1 MSSNSSLI
9 QLRDNKIM
17 CGFCTEMMAI
27 DIAEHLRDH
36 GTISD
41 DDNSDN
47 SLHFNFMLQEYD
59 DILTSETGSEAL
71 DSRIPYK
78 DGSVPSF
85 YAAYLLA
92 RENLALAQGCTEFSP
107 RAQHWLALSRAVMN
121 DQTNDDP
128 IALLEYYVNT
138 CVQAADAPENEKAK
152 PDFDVY
158 AHLPTLVQGIIL
170 LGNGVGTSEQQSL
183 LTTLAAG
190 YPVNSPPM
198 FDGVELWLERLAF
211 NTLWQTRGMPAVL
224 ALIPLHVRPVL
235 FYYLHCKFGLSTEQR
250 ITLANSLTAEGGYPF
265 PCQDSEWVIEQL
277 RDMPES

>member
-1 MSSNSSLI
+1 
-9 QLRDNKIM
+9 M

-41 DDNSDN
+41 DGNSEN

-59 DILTSETGSEAL
+59 NILSSEAGSEAL
-71 DSRIPYK
+71 ERHIPDK
-78 DGSVPSF
+78 DGSVPHY
-85 YAAYLLA
+85 YATLLLA
-92 RENLALAQGCTEFSP
+92 REKLALAQGCTEFSP
-107 RAQHWLALSRAVMN
+107 RAQHWLALSRAEMN
-121 DQTNDDP
+121 DQTDDDP

-138 CVQAADAPENEKAK
+138 CVQAADAPEDEKSK

-158 AHLPTLVQGIIL
+158 AHLSTLVQGIIL
-170 LGNGVGTSEQQSL
+170 LGAGAGTPEQQSL

-190 YPVNSPPM
+190 YPVNSPPS

-250 ITLANSLTAEGGYPF
+250 ITLANALTAEGIYSYP
-265 PCQDSEWVIEQL
+265 CEDSEWVIEQL
-277 RDMPES
+277 LEEIS